1 MYVFV
6 GVCPLLCPPT
16 VGKGAISVRPSVCL
30 SVAYIANYSRTH
42 RLACP
47 NLERRF
53 PTFDATGTP
62 VSKSNG
68 QRSGLE
74 AGSGTVFGGNRRP
87 HRLFDEGL
95 EVYFYCIL
103 TVVVIEESGA
113 FLRSGFLLG
122 LLGHLKMFLL
132 AFAPIIRV
140 FNSRHPVRTHKLYIW
155 SMMPC
160 AYNDRVRRDAFQGV
174 VTPAS
179 CIVTLYIRA
188 GSSSHR
194 RLKCMVARKKRSH
207 FLIAD
212 VLKCLN

>member
-1 MYVFV
+1 MAAPCSGRGERGQLCLVLAV
-6 GVCPLLCPPT
+6 LVCFCRRLSVIVHCPPT

-140 FNSRHPVRTHKLYIW
+140 FNSRHPVRTQIIHLVYD
-155 SMMPC
+155 
-160 AYNDRVRRDAFQGV
+160 AVRV
-174 VTPAS
+174 
-179 CIVTLYIRA
+179 
-188 GSSSHR
+188 
-194 RLKCMVARKKRSH
+194 
-207 FLIAD
+207 
-212 VLKCLN
+212 